1 MPHFYFYL
9 LVGPVRD
16 RSIVHLSPRLSLS
29 QKFFTSP
36 KNVYELIIDR
46 SIIGSGFICLYLR
59 YSNSKAV
66 YSIPFLC
73 LFSSFFFFIINNKL
87 SSNRFLLLLL
97 LLLGREFF
105 LQGFV
110 R

>member
-46 SIIGSGFICLYLR
+46 SIIGSGFIFVLYDIQTR
-59 YSNSKAV
+59 R
-66 YSIPFLC
+66 PFIRFHSLA
-73 LFSSFFFFIINNKL
+73 SSLPFFIIIINNKL

-97 LLLGREFF
+97 LLGREFF